1 MAKKF
6 FDNGFWKDIVVAI
19 IATTI
24 SIVLTFGTASLVN
37 RNNQKKERRLTALMV
52 MSNIE
57 TVARDL
63 EETENEMATI
73 DSVAT
78 WLLRLRIDDVV
89 KLGNAPFNEPIA
101 VVFGVP
107 IMHHDKTA
115 ETIFSSNIDT
125 WKNMG
130 NYNFID
136 NVGKCFSQMNW
147 IEEYYNDYILQIN
160 STKDRIYN
168 NPKDFPGNSLIE
180 KYLRDEPLRRQL
192 LKPHSIRRW
201 LRYNAA
207 QMRDLNRQNMQIMGI
222 TEDEVMAFTD
232 ARGASTE
239 EEEGELHQL
248 DFSVPRLH
256 KDSLNKYLPYAQQID
271 SLLQAEEQQ

>member
-1 MAKKF
+1 MANTF
-6 FDNGFWKDIVVAI
+6 FDRDWWKDFVVAI
-19 IATTI
+19 IATTV

-37 RNNQKKERRLTALMV
+37 HSKQKEDRKLTALMV

-57 TVARDL
+57 TFARDL
-63 EETENEMATI
+63 EETENELATI

-78 WLLRLRIDDVV
+78 WLLKLPIDDVA

-107 IMHHDKTA
+107 ILHHDKTA

-168 NPKDFPGNSLIE
+168 SPKDFPGNSLIE

-201 LRYNAA
+201 LRYNTA
-207 QMRDLNRQNMQIMGI
+207 QLRELNRQNMQIMGI
-222 TEDEVMAFTD
+222 TEEEVMEFTD
-232 ARGASTE
+232 ARGVLLD
-239 EEEGELHQL
+239 EEGEELHQL
-248 DFSVPRLH
+248 DFSVPRLE
-256 KDSLNKYLPYAQQID
+256 KDSLAKYLPYAREID
-271 SLLQAEEQQ
+271 SLLQVE

>member
-1 MAKKF
+1 MANKF
-6 FDNGFWKDIVVAI
+6 FDRDWWKDFVVAI
-19 IATTI
+19 IATTV

-57 TVARDL
+57 SFARDL
-63 EETENEMATI
+63 EETEKELAKL

-78 WLLRLRIDDVV
+78 WLLRLPIDDVV

-107 IMHHDKTA
+107 ILHHDKTA

-125 WKNMG
+125 WNNMG
-130 NYNFID
+130 NYQLID

-147 IEEYYNDYILQIN
+147 WEEYYNEYILQIN

-168 NPKDFPGNSLIE
+168 NPKEYPGSTLIE

-192 LKPHSIRRW
+192 LKPHSIRMW
-201 LRYNAA
+201 LLYNTA
-207 QMRDLNRQNMQIMGI
+207 QLRGLNRLNMQLMDI
-222 TEDEVMAFTD
+222 TEEEVMKFTD
-232 ARGASTE
+232 ARVEVIANDE
-239 EEEGELHQL
+239 EELHQL
-248 DFSVPRLH
+248 DFHIPRLQ
-256 KDSLNKYLPYAQQID
+256 KDSLAKHLSYAREID
-271 SLLQAEEQQ
+271 SLLHVE

>member
-1 MAKKF
+1 MANKF
-6 FDNGFWKDIVVAI
+6 FDRDWWKDFVVAI
-19 IATTI
+19 IATTV

-57 TVARDL
+57 SFARDL
-63 EETENEMATI
+63 EETEKELAKI

-78 WLLRLRIDDVV
+78 WLLRLPIDDVV

-107 IMHHDKTA
+107 ILHHDKTA

-130 NYNFID
+130 NYQLID

-147 IEEYYNDYILQIN
+147 WEEYYNEYILQIN

-168 NPKDFPGNSLIE
+168 NPKEYPGSTLIE

-192 LKPHSIRRW
+192 LKPHSIRMW
-201 LRYNAA
+201 LLYNSA
-207 QMRDLNRQNMQIMGI
+207 QLRGLNRLNMQLMDI
-222 TEDEVMAFTD
+222 TEEEVMKFTD
-232 ARGASTE
+232 ARVEVIANDE
-239 EEEGELHQL
+239 EELHQL
-248 DFSVPRLH
+248 DFHIPRLQ
-256 KDSLNKYLPYAQQID
+256 KDSLAKHLSYAREID
-271 SLLQAEEQQ
+271 SLLNVE

>member
-1 MAKKF
+1 M
-6 FDNGFWKDIVVAI
+6 VAI
-19 IATTI
+19 IATTV

-37 RNNQKKERRLTALMV
+37 HINQKKERRLTALMV

-57 TVARDL
+57 SFARDL
-63 EETENEMATI
+63 EETEKELAKI

-78 WLLRLRIDDVV
+78 WLLRLPIDDVV

-107 IMHHDKTA
+107 ILHHDKTA

-130 NYNFID
+130 NYQLID

-147 IEEYYNDYILQIN
+147 WEEYYNEYILQIK

-168 NPKDFPGNSLIE
+168 NPKEYPGTTLIE

-192 LKPHSIRRW
+192 LKPHSIRVW
-201 LRYNAA
+201 LRYNTA
-207 QMRDLNRQNMQIMGI
+207 QLRGLNRLNMQLAGI
-222 TEDEVMAFTD
+222 TEEEVMKFTD
-232 ARGASTE
+232 SRGDVALDESE
-239 EEEGELHQL
+239 ELHQI
-248 DFSVPRLH
+248 DFRIPALQR
-256 KDSLNKYLPYAQQID
+256 DSLARHLSYAREID
-271 SLLQAEEQQ
+271 SLLSLE

>member
-57 TVARDL
+57 TFARDL